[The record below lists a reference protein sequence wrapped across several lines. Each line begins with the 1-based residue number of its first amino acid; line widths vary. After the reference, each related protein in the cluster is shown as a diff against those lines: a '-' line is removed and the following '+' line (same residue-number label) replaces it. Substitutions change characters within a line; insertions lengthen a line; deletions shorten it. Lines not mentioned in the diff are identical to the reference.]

1 MVAEVSNATEFIK
14 PITANLTELT
24 RVEMSDEK
32 RFKQSM
38 RKLAARLVEHQDRAR
53 SLGVFPG
60 DRELLECSHCG
71 LMEDVLC
78 TGQLITCR
86 SGREGQDTGLR
97 FEELDS
103 DAFRC
108 PACNTVNHGKL
119 G

>member
-1 MVAEVSNATEFIK
+1 
-14 PITANLTELT
+14 
-24 RVEMSDEK
+24 MSDEK

-38 RKLAARLVEHQDRAR
+38 RKLAARLVELQDRAR

-86 SGREGQDTGLR
+86 PGSEGQDIGLR
-97 FEELDS
+97 FEEIES
-103 DAFRC
+103 NRFRC
-108 PACNTVNHGKL
+108 PACSTINYVKPG
-119 G
+119 